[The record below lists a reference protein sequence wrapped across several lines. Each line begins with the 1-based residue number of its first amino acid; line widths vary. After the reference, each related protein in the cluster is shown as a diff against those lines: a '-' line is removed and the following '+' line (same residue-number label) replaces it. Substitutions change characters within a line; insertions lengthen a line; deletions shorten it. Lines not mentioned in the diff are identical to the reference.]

1 MQNFYILKILKSYG
15 KEGRVLAKLLIDN
28 EKILQRGKKLFFY
41 YKGEERFFFLKGF
54 ERRGGKSYII
64 TLSSIDSKEKADSLK
79 GTYLYIKKREKR
91 DEENIT
97 GYRVYD
103 VKKGYLGKID
113 FVEKTFFLK
122 RLYIKTEEGK
132 EIILPWV
139 EEYVKGIDKK
149 KKLIKV
155 NAENL
160 I

>member
-15 KEGRVLAKLLIDN
+15 KEGRILAKLLVNN
-28 EKILQRGKKLFFY
+28 EKTLQRGKKLFFY
-41 YKGEERFFFLKGF
+41 YKGEERFCVLKGF

-64 TLSSIDSKEKADSLK
+64 TLSSVDSKEKADSLK
-79 GTYLYIKKREKR
+79 GTLLYIKKREKR
-91 DEENIT
+91 DEEDIT
-97 GYRVYD
+97 GYKVYD

-113 FVEKTFFLK
+113 FVEKTAFLK

-132 EIILPWV
+132 EIILPWAKDF
-139 EEYVKGIDKK
+139 VKGVDKK

-155 NAENL
+155 NSENL